1 MFRLNS
7 TALHPPVLLLS
18 PVSFCQNNERRPLLE
33 GSKEEGAWDGEVGGP
48 SAVPMAAGR
57 YRLYYSGRRKRAAS
71 GTGGSSGSSSGG
83 SSSSDSGGGEADGST
98 GAGAPWEGFGLALT
112 PPQPGAGAQPFE
124 GMRTDFERLVP
135 KAAA

>member
-1 MFRLNS
+1 MLRLNI
-7 TALHPPVLLLS
+7 TVLHPPVLLLS
-18 PVSFCQNNERRPLLE
+18 LVSFCMHNERRPLLE

-48 SAVPMAAGR
+48 SAVPMAGGR

-71 GTGGSSGSSSGG
+71 GGSSGSSSGG
-83 SSSSDSGGGEADGST
+83 NSGSDNGGGEADGST